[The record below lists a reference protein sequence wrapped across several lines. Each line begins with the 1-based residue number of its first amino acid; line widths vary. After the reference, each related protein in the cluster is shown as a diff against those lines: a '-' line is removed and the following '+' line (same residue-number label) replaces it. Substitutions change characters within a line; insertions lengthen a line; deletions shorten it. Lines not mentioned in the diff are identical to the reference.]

1 MEIQTEKAILMRSQV
16 EMTNISFIGHRREGN
31 PKDKMAKNLAELCLF
46 SHVLWK
52 VELLRNKIG
61 YLVEET
67 SKQSVESVTWL
78 LPTTYSKIEEE

>member
-16 EMTNISFIGHRREGN
+16 EMTNISFIGHWREGN
-31 PKDKMAKNLAELCLF
+31 LKDKMAKNLAELCLF

-52 VELLRNKIG
+52 VELMRNKIG

-67 SKQSVESVTWL
+67 SKQSVERMVLFVLTAC
-78 LPTTYSKIEEE
+78 SKL